1 MENFFKEIEEK
12 LKKEINIES
21 IRIIDNSHKHSKH
34 KFFDKDR
41 FHLKLV
47 ISSKELLKSKKIKA
61 HRKIMNILKS
71 DIREKIHALEIEIN

>member
-34 KFFDKDR
+34 KFFDKNR

-47 ISSKELLKSKKIKA
+47 ISSKELLKSQKIKA

-71 DIREKIHALEIEIN
+71 DMREKIHALEIEIN

>member
-21 IRIIDNSHKHSKH
+21 IKIIDNSYKHSKH
-34 KFFDKDR
+34 KFLDKNR

-47 ISSKELLKSKKIKA
+47 ISSKELLKSQKIKA

>member
-34 KFFDKDR
+34 KFFDKNR

-47 ISSKELLKSKKIKA
+47 ISSKELLKSQKIKA

>member
-34 KFFDKDR
+34 KFFDKNR

-47 ISSKELLKSKKIKA
+47 ISSKELLKSQKIKE

-71 DIREKIHALEIEIN
+71 DMREKIHALEIEIN

>member
-1 MENFFKEIEEK
+1 MEVFFREIEKK

-34 KFFDKDR
+34 KLFDKNR

-47 ISSKELLKSKKIKA
+47 ISSKELLKSQKIKA

-71 DIREKIHALEIEIN
+71 DMREKIHALEIEIN

>member
-21 IRIIDNSHKHSKH
+21 IKIIDNSYKHSKH

-47 ISSKELLKSKKIKA
+47 ISSKELLKSQKIKA

>member
-34 KFFDKDR
+34 KFFDKNR

-71 DIREKIHALEIEIN
+71 DMREKIHALEIEIN

>member
-47 ISSKELLKSKKIKA
+47 ISSKELLKSQKIKA

-71 DIREKIHALEIEIN
+71 DMREKIHALEIEIN

>member
-12 LKKEINIES
+12 LKKQINIES

-47 ISSKELLKSKKIKA
+47 ISSKELLKSQKIKA

>member
-34 KFFDKDR
+34 KFFDKNR

-47 ISSKELLKSKKIKA
+47 ISSKELLKCQKIKA

-71 DIREKIHALEIEIN
+71 DMREKIHALEIEIN

>member
-47 ISSKELLKSKKIKA
+47 ISSKELLKSQKIKA

>member
-1 MENFFKEIEEK
+1 MEIFFKEIENK
-12 LKKEINIES
+12 LKKEISIES

-47 ISSKELLKSKKIKA
+47 ISSKELLKSQKIKA

-71 DIREKIHALEIEIN
+71 DMREKIHALEIEIN

>member
-21 IRIIDNSHKHSKH
+21 IRIIDNSYKHSKH

-47 ISSKELLKSKKIKA
+47 ISSKELLKSQKIKA

-71 DIREKIHALEIEIN
+71 DMREKIHALEIEIN

>member
-47 ISSKELLKSKKIKA
+47 ISSKELLKSPKIKA

-71 DIREKIHALEIEIN
+71 DMREKIHALEIEIN

>member
-1 MENFFKEIEEK
+1 MENFFKEIEKK

-47 ISSKELLKSKKIKA
+47 ISSKELLKSQKIKA

-71 DIREKIHALEIEIN
+71 DMREKIHALEIEIN

>member
-21 IRIIDNSHKHSKH
+21 IRIIDNSHMHSKH
-34 KFFDKDR
+34 KFFDKNR

-47 ISSKELLKSKKIKA
+47 ISSKELLKSQKIKA

-71 DIREKIHALEIEIN
+71 DMREKIHALEIEIN